1 MSASLCALPLTD
13 GVGPRRLGRSTKG
26 PLSDPKQVSTTA
38 AAAHTRA
45 QRRAAEKPDGRG
57 T

>member
-26 PLSDPKQVSTTA
+26 PLSDPKQVSATA
-38 AAAHTRA
+38 AAAHTWA